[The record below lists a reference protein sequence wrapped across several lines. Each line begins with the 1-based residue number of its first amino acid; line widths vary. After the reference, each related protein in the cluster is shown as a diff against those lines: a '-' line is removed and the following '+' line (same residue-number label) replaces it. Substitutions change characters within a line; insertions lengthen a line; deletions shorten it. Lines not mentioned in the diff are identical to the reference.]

1 VLEVNIFGLIRKVAN
16 WILERCEDLNFF
28 IYGKIGFYI
37 PVNVQA

>member
-1 VLEVNIFGLIRKVAN
+1 VLEVAIVCLIGKVAN

-28 IYGKIGFYI
+28 IYGKVDFYI